1 MLVALDSNILLRLL
15 KRSGPVCLEIRKS
28 MKLLSQH
35 EAVICYFPQNAS
47 EFWNVC
53 TRPASSR
60 GGYGLTVAQTAK
72 RMKLI
77 EKNFK
82 LLPDSL
88 GTYTI
93 WRQMVESHHVIGV
106 QVHDAKIAA
115 AMKEHGVSR
124 LLTLNVSDFKRFP
137 SVLASTPAEVIAQSG
152 KV

>member
-1 MLVALDSNILLRLL
+1 
-15 KRSGPVCLEIRKS
+15 

-35 EAVICYFPQNAS
+35 GAVFCYFPQNAA

-137 SVLASTPAEVIAQSG
+137 SVLASTPAEVIVQSG

>member
-1 MLVALDSNILLRLL
+1 
-15 KRSGPVCLEIRKS
+15 
-28 MKLLSQH
+28 
-35 EAVICYFPQNAS
+35 
-47 EFWNVC
+47 
-53 TRPASSR
+53 
-60 GGYGLTVAQTAK
+60 
-72 RMKLI
+72 MKLI

-115 AMKEHGVSR
+115 AMKQHGVPR
-124 LLTLNVSDFKRFP
+124 LLTLNASDFKRFP
-137 SVLASTPAEVIAQSG
+137 SVLASSPAEVIAQSG